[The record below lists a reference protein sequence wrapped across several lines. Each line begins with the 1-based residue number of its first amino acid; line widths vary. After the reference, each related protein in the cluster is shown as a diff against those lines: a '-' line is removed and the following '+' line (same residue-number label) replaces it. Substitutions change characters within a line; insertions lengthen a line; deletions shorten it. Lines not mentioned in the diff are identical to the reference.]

1 MKKKMEMEGKNEKEE
16 GNERERMRKK
26 MEMEGKNEKEEENGR
41 EE

>member
-1 MKKKMEMEGKNEKEE
+1 MEGKNEKEE

-26 MEMEGKNEKEEENGR
+26 MEMEEKNEKEDGNGR

>member
-1 MKKKMEMEGKNEKEE
+1 MEMEGKNEKEE